1 MASTNNKQQP
11 PASGG
16 SPGSTGATTSSQLGS
31 GLQVRHLTMMGLGS
45 AIGAG
50 LFLGTGVGIQ
60 TAGPSVLLAYI
71 VAGLLVIGAMQ
82 MLGELGAARPA
93 SGSFSVYAEMAFGRW
108 AGFYLGWL
116 YWFMLIMVLGAEMTG
131 ASAIM
136 ASWFEVDPWIPA
148 LICVVFFAVVNLM
161 QVKGFGEFE
170 FWFAFIKVAVIG
182 IFLIIGILLIFGLL
196 PGTEYI
202 GAQHIRESGFLPN
215 GLPGLAAGLLAVAFA
230 FGGIEIVTIAAA
242 ESADPVRSI
251 SVAVRSTIWRI
262 SVFYL
267 GSVMIICFLLP
278 FSDISGADTAAE
290 SPFTRILAMAN
301 IPGVVGIME
310 VVIVFALLS
319 AFNAQIY
326 ASSRL
331 AYSLA
336 TRDDAPAILGVTN
349 RHGVPMNSVILSMI
363 FAFVSVGLQF
373 WNPPGL
379 LQFLLNAVG
388 GILIVVWGTIA
399 LSWIKLHPQLKASG
413 ELTEVHMPGHPYTG
427 WATFSILVVIVLLML
442 FDAGARQ
449 QLFALCVM
457 SALILLLAFITRRWS
472 RDSEPRYR
480 KRNRKA

>member
-1 MASTNNKQQP
+1 
-11 PASGG
+11 
-16 SPGSTGATTSSQLGS
+16 
-31 GLQVRHLTMMGLGS
+31 MMGLGS

-136 ASWFEVDPWIPA
+136 ASWFGVDPWIPA

-251 SVAVRSTIWRI
+251 SVAVRSTIW
-262 SVFYL
+262 
-267 GSVMIICFLLP
+267 
-278 FSDISGADTAAE
+278 
-290 SPFTRILAMAN
+290 
-301 IPGVVGIME
+301 
-310 VVIVFALLS
+310 LS
-319 AFNAQIY
+319 
-326 ASSRL
+326 
-331 AYSLA
+331 
-336 TRDDAPAILGVTN
+336 
-349 RHGVPMNSVILSMI
+349 
-363 FAFVSVGLQF
+363 
-373 WNPPGL
+373 
-379 LQFLLNAVG
+379 
-388 GILIVVWGTIA
+388 LIHI
-399 LSWIKLHPQLKASG
+399 
-413 ELTEVHMPGHPYTG
+413 
-427 WATFSILVVIVLLML
+427 
-442 FDAGARQ
+442 
-449 QLFALCVM
+449 
-457 SALILLLAFITRRWS
+457 
-472 RDSEPRYR
+472 
-480 KRNRKA
+480 

>member
-1 MASTNNKQQP
+1 MASTKKTQSTSP
-11 PASGG
+11 G
-16 SPGSTGATTSSQLGS
+16 SPGSAKAADASQLGS

-60 TAGPSVLLAYI
+60 AAGPSVLIAYI
-71 VAGLLVIGAMQ
+71 IAGLLVIGAME

-136 ASWFEVDPWIPA
+136 ASWFNVEPWIPA
-148 LICVVFFAVVNLM
+148 LVCVVFFAVVNLM

-182 IFLIIGILLIFGLL
+182 IFLIIGVLLIFGLL
-196 PGTEYI
+196 PGTEYV

-251 SVAVRSTIWRI
+251 SLAVRSTIWRI

-267 GSVMIICFLLP
+267 GSVLVICFLLP
-278 FSDISGADTAAE
+278 FNEISGADTAAE
-290 SPFTRILAMAN
+290 SPFTRILALAN

-310 VVIVFALLS
+310 VVIVLALLS

-336 TRDDAPAILGVTN
+336 TRDDAPAILGATN
-349 RHGVPMNSVILSMI
+349 RHDVPMNSVILSMI

-399 LSWIKLHPQLKASG
+399 LSWIKLHPQLKAQG
-413 ELTEVHMPGHPYTG
+413 ELTQVQMSWHPYSG
-427 WATFSILVVIVLLML
+427 WATFGVLVVIVVLML
-442 FDAGARQ
+442 FDSGARQ
-449 QLFALCVM
+449 QLVALVGV
-457 SALILLLAFITRRWS
+457 SVFILLIAFFTGRWTR
-472 RDSEPRYR
+472 DGEPRYR
-480 KRNRKA
+480 KHKSKSA